1 MISIN
6 WIDTHSIYK
15 SIINS
20 ANNAERA
27 KIFTASILQPWQQL
41 MSMVQ
46 GPQGAATDDPFAAA
60 RAWHWLVPE
69 QLAEPPDSL
78 LRLEAA
84 NAWEIGAAAMAKAV
98 ERFEPFASRVPVDTI
113 EGWLI
118 LADPQTSDPITRGYT
133 GAVDFFAPRFVVQ
146 FSEPN
151 SYNLPRLGGCIV
163 HEMHHLIR
171 TTVAPWNIM
180 EATVA
185 DYIIHEGLAESFAA
199 ACFGDEVIGYYVT
212 DFDEAQIDTARA
224 LVGQNLSITGFDKL
238 RGFIFGDYWAG
249 KMDFPAVGMPDYGGY
264 AIGYRVVQAYLQR
277 TGHSIEEATFVP
289 AADIVAESGYFE

>member
-1 MISIN
+1 MNVN
-6 WIDTHSIYK
+6 WIDTRTIYRSMIK
-15 SIINS
+15 STND
-20 ANNAERA
+20 AERS
-27 KIFTASILQPWQQL
+27 KIFTSCILEPWQQL

-46 GPQGAATDDPFAAA
+46 GTPGAAANDPFAAA

-69 QLAEPPDSL
+69 QLVEPPDSL

-84 NAWEIGAAAMAKAV
+84 NAWETGAAAMEMAV
-98 ERFEPFASRVPVDTI
+98 KRFEPFADRIPIDTI

-118 LADPQTSDPITRGYT
+118 LADPQTSDPISRGYT

-151 SYNLPRLGGCIV
+151 SYNLPRLGGCVV
-163 HEMHHLIR
+163 HELHHLIR
-171 TTVAPWNIM
+171 TKAVPWNIM

-185 DYIIHEGLAESFAA
+185 DYIVHEGLAESFAA
-199 ACFGDEVIGYYVT
+199 ACFGEGVVGYYVT

-224 LVGQNLSITGFDKL
+224 LVGQNLSTTGFDKL

-249 KMDFPAVGMPDYGGY
+249 KMGFPAVGMPDYGGY

-277 TGHSIEEATFVP
+277 TGSSIEEATFVS